1 MGFFG
6 LGTEKKSDV
15 EENKKEEEDEG
26 NDEEETEE
34 EDGQES
40 ENNKV
45 LIDILSKAT
54 EKQLLKLLVIMS
66 YEKQYENLAG
76 DSDRMKKIVMED
88 E

>member
-40 ENNKV
+40 EDNKV

-66 YEKQYENLAG
+66 YEKQYKNLAG
-76 DSDRMKKIVMED
+76 DWDRIKKIVMED